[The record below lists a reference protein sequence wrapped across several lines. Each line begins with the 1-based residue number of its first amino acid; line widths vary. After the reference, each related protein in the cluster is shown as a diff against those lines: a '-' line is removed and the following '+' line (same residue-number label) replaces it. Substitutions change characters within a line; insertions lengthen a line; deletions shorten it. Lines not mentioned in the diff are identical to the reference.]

1 MKRDLGTQTVAGA
14 YLELLA
20 LRGIDYLFAT
30 AGSDFSPIIE
40 AYAAAKHSGARVPR
54 PVLVPHE
61 NVAVSMAY
69 GYTMLTDRM
78 QAVMVHVGLGTAN
91 ALCGLFNASRQNI
104 PMLFSAGCTP
114 WTEGGVPGGRD
125 NYINWAQEM
134 FDQAALTREITKW
147 NYELRHPAQMVAA
160 VDRALA
166 LAASHPRGP

>member
-1 MKRDLGTQTVAGA
+1 MKRDLSSQTVAGA

-20 LRGIDYLFAT
+20 LRDIDYLFAT

-69 GYTMLTDRM
+69 GYTMLTGRV

-91 ALCGLFNASRQNI
+91 ALCGLFNASRENI
-104 PMLFSAGCTP
+104 PMLFAAGCTP

-125 NYINWAQEM
+125 NYINWA
-134 FDQAALTREITKW
+134 
-147 NYELRHPAQMVAA
+147 
-160 VDRALA
+160 
-166 LAASHPRGP
+166 